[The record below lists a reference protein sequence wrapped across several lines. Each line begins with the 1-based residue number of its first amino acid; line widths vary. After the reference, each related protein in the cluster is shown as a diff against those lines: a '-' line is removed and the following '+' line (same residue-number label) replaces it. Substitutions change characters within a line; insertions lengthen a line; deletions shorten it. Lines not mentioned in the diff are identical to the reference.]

1 MALLEQLK
9 FAQGAIK
16 KNNITPELEY
26 YQIKD
31 GRVVGYN
38 GHMALSAPIDLD
50 LEAKPKADLFYKALD
65 ACGETIAID
74 ITPAGR
80 LHIVSGSFSAYIA
93 CTEKEVYE
101 ASPQGDRYPA
111 PAGLAAAFARML
123 PFISEDA
130 SRPWAMGLLVDHS
143 CLTATNNI
151 IIVQEWIGH
160 ALPTFNCPRFAV
172 AEIAR
177 IGRDPTEVQVSET
190 SVTFHY
196 SDGSWLLT
204 QRLATEWPAERMNAI
219 LDRPSE
225 QTALPEGFFAAV
237 AKIKPFVLEGHHS
250 GVYFEEGA
258 IRTASPGAQEGARI
272 EIPGLIGGPIFNIKA
287 ISLLDGFVDTIDL
300 TAYPAP
306 CIFFGKQIRGAVLGM
321 NL

>member
-1 MALLEQLK
+1 MGLLDQLK

-26 YQIKD
+26 YQVKD

-74 ITPAGR
+74 MTGAGR
-80 LHIVSGSFSAYIA
+80 LHIKSGKFSAYIP
-93 CTEKEVYE
+93 CIEKEVYE
-101 ASPQGDRYPA
+101 ASPKGEKYPA
-111 PAGLAAAFARML
+111 PAGLAASFRRML

-151 IIVQEWIGH
+151 IIIQEWSGH

-177 IGRDPTEVQVSET
+177 IGRDPVEIQVSNNT
-190 SVTFHY
+190 VTFHY

-204 QRLATEWPAERMNAI
+204 NRLSMEWPAEKMNAI

-225 QTALPEGFFAAV
+225 QQPLPEGFFAAV
-237 AKIKPFVLEGHHS
+237 EKIKPFILEGHHS

-258 IRTASPGAQEGARI
+258 IRTASPGSQEGARI
-272 EIPGLIGGPIFNIKA
+272 EIPGLIDGPVFNIKA
-287 ISLLDGFVDTIDL
+287 LALLDGCVDTIDL
-300 TAYPAP
+300 TQYPHP
-306 CIFFGKQIRGAVLGM
+306 CIFYGPQVRGAVLGM